1 MSKANRANEMSEKMS
16 DINLELKKQS
26 SRGVLSKRC
35 S

>member
-16 DINLELKKQS
+16 DIKELKKQS